1 MAKAWKPR
9 ISSTDKPKY
18 LALVETLEADIASG
32 ALQHGDRLPPQRE
45 IAEALH
51 VTIATVTKAFREALQ
66 RGIVTSRTGSGTF
79 VRVGDA
85 HAESDRPQ
93 TDLSLN
99 TIPSLPSKPFL
110 DAALEELGQRRASE
124 LLCAYEPATG
134 SEAHRAT
141 MAKWLR
147 KRQLS
152 LTPAELLLTHGAQ
165 HALAAC
171 FYAFAHRGDT
181 VLCEQYTYAG
191 IRRLGDLNQ
200 VKIEAVVMDDYG
212 LDPADL
218 ARKLKKTGAK
228 MLICTASVQ
237 NPTTASMPAERRRKI
252 AAVCKEHGAVIV
264 EDDIYGML
272 SGDTVPPIT
281 AIDRDTGIHISSLSK
296 CMSPGIR
303 LGTIVASERY
313 LPTIQNALIAL
324 QWTAPSFWAE
334 MFGFMLESGAVDR
347 CIAANQKE
355 ALRRLSVFKEVTGQK
370 PSTALA
376 SYHVWQAVPDAWR
389 LDDFIAELLTL
400 GVRVSPGH
408 HFAVEQQFDRERSY
422 IRICLGGGDSID
434 QLRDQL
440 TKFRAVF
447 GARPR
452 LSATIA

>member
-1 MAKAWKPR
+1 MGKGWRPR
-9 ISSTDKPKY
+9 ISSSDKPKY
-18 LALVETLEADIASG
+18 LALVEALEVDIANG
-32 ALQHGDRLPPQRE
+32 VLQHGDRLPPQRD
-45 IAEALH
+45 IAQALD

-79 VRVGDA
+79 VRIGDA
-85 HAESDRPQ
+85 NAEFDRPQ
-93 TDLSLN
+93 MDLSLN

-110 DAALEELGQRRASE
+110 DAALEQLGQRHASE
-124 LLCAYEPATG
+124 LLCSYEPATG

-141 MAKWLR
+141 MARWLR

-152 LTPAELLLTHGAQ
+152 LTPAEVLLTHGAQ

-200 VKIEAVVMDDYG
+200 VKIAAVSMDDHG

-228 MLICTASVQ
+228 MLICTASAQ

-252 AAVCKEHGAVIV
+252 ASICREHGAIIV
-264 EDDIYGML
+264 EDDIYGLL
-272 SGDTVPPIT
+272 SGDAAAPIT
-281 AIDRDTGIHISSLSK
+281 ALDRETSVHISSLSK

-303 LGTIVASERY
+303 LGAIVANDRY
-313 LPTIQNALIAL
+313 LPAIQNALIAL
-324 QWTAPSFWAE
+324 QWTAPTFWAE
-334 MFGFMLESGAVDR
+334 MFTFMLEAGSVDR

-355 ALRRLSVFKEVTGQK
+355 ALRRLNVFKEVTGLT
-370 PSTALA
+370 PSTTMAT
-376 SYHVWQAVPDAWR
+376 YHVWQAVPDAWR
-389 LDDFIAELLTL
+389 LDDFVSELLTL

-408 HFAVEQQFDRERSY
+408 HFAVEPQFDRDRSY
-422 IRICLGGGDSID
+422 IRICLGGGDGLD

-440 TKFRAVF
+440 AKFRAVF

>member
-1 MAKAWKPR
+1 MGKGWKPR
-9 ISSTDKPKY
+9 IASSGRPKY
-18 LALVETLEADIASG
+18 LALVDALEADISSG
-32 ALQHGDRLPPQRE
+32 ALKHGDRLPPQRE
-45 IAEALH
+45 IAQALD

-79 VRVGDA
+79 IRIGDVNT
-85 HAESDRPQ
+85 ELDRPQ
-93 TDLSLN
+93 LDLSLN

-110 DAALEELGQRRASE
+110 DAALEELGQRHASE
-124 LLCAYEPATG
+124 LLCAYEPAIG

-141 MAKWLR
+141 MARWLR

-152 LTPAELLLTHGAQ
+152 LTPSEVLLTHGAQ

-181 VLCEQYTYAG
+181 VLCEQFTYAG

-200 VKIEAVVMDDYG
+200 VKIEAVAMDDHG

-252 AAVCKEHGAVIV
+252 AAICREHGAVIV
-264 EDDIYGML
+264 EDDIYGVL
-272 SGDTVPPIT
+272 SGDTTAPIT
-281 AIDRDTGIHISSLSK
+281 ALDREIAIHISSLSK
-296 CMSPGIR
+296 CISPGIR
-303 LGTIVASERY
+303 LGTIVASDRY
-313 LPTIQNALIAL
+313 LPVIQNALVAL

-334 MFGFMLESGAVDR
+334 MFASMLEAGTVDR

-355 ALRRLSVFKEVTGQK
+355 ALRRLHVFKEVTGLK
-370 PSTALA
+370 PSTTMAT
-376 SYHVWQAVPDAWR
+376 YHIWQAVPGAWR
-389 LDDFIAELLTL
+389 LDDFISELLTL

-408 HFAVEQQFDRERSY
+408 HFAVEPQFERDRSY
-422 IRICLGGGDSID
+422 VRICLGGGDGTD

-440 TKFRAVF
+440 AKFRAVF